1 MAETVA
7 IVRYLARE
15 KNVAD
20 NWYPKNSK
28 DQARVDEYLEWQHLN
43 TRHHC
48 TVYFWLVYVV
58 QGMQGKTV
66 SDARLAE
73 AKKDMIKTL
82 DFISNVWLADGNK
95 FLTGNTI
102 SIADIMA
109 ATEIE
114 QTSKWVFLT

>member
-114 QTSKWVFLT
+114 QTSK